1 MADPANPG
9 PVWVTGGN
17 GFTGRHLRHELERRG
32 HDVLAIDRGDESG
45 DTLTLDLADVDAV
58 RAELVDRCPEV
69 IFHLAAQSSGR
80 VSLDEPV
87 ETVRNNVSITHGLLE
102 AIRSLDPDRRPR
114 LLSVGSCEEY
124 GFVARED
131 ELPLR
136 EDQPLRP
143 SNPYAVSKAA
153 QTLLCQQYRRTWGL
167 PVLAVRAFTHTG
179 PGQSDRFVFSSWAR
193 QIATI
198 EREGGRLR
206 VGNLAV
212 SRDVCDVRDVAR
224 AYADLAARPWEVDAV
239 NVCSGRETRLEE
251 GLEILRAAST
261 APIEVEVDPALLR
274 PADVPR
280 FVGDPSRLRELTGW
294 VPSTPLRSTLTDLLD
309 DWRARLA

>member
-1 MADPANPG
+1 MGAPPAPG

-17 GFTGRHLRHELERRG
+17 GFTGRHLRRELERRG
-32 HDVLAIDRGDESG
+32 RDVLSIDRSVEDGTSVE
-45 DTLTLDLADVDAV
+45 LDLADVRAV
-58 RAELVDRCPEV
+58 RAEIEDRRPSS
-69 IFHLAAQSSGR
+69 ILHLAAQSSGR
-80 VSLDEPV
+80 LSLEEPV
-87 ETVRNNVSITHGLLE
+87 ETVRNNVSITQGILE
-102 AIRSLDPDRRPR
+102 AIRSLPAEDRPR

-124 GFVARED
+124 GFVAHED

-153 QTLLCQQYRRTWGL
+153 QTLLCQQYRRTWDL
-167 PVLAVRAFTHTG
+167 PVLAVRSFTHTG
-179 PGQSDRFVFSSWAR
+179 PGQSDRFVFSSWAQ

-198 EREGGRLR
+198 ERRGGRLQ

-212 SRDVCDVRDVAR
+212 SRDVSDVRDVVR
-224 AYADLAARPWEVDAV
+224 AYADLVDIPWPYDTV
-239 NVCSGRETRLEE
+239 NVCSGRETSLDEA
-251 GLEILRAAST
+251 LAVLRSASS
-261 APIEVEVDPALLR
+261 AEVRVEVDPARLR

-280 FVGDPSRLRELTGW
+280 FVGDPSRLQEMTGW
-294 VPSTPLRSTLTDLLD
+294 VPSTPLATTLGDLLD

>member
-1 MADPANPG
+1 MGTVPSPG
-9 PVWVTGGN
+9 PIWVTGGN
-17 GFTGRHLRHELERRG
+17 GFTGRHLRRELRRRG
-32 HDVLAIDRGDESG
+32 HDVLSIDRATEDP
-45 DTLTLDLADVDAV
+45 DTVEIDLSDAEAV
-58 RAELVDRCPEV
+58 RTEIEARRPGA
-69 IFHLAAQSSGR
+69 IAHLAAQSSGR

-87 ETVRNNVSITHGLLE
+87 ETVRNNVSITQGLLE
-102 AIRSLDPDRRPR
+102 AIRALDDRARPR
-114 LLSVGSCEEY
+114 LLSIGSCEEY
-124 GFVARED
+124 GFVAHPD

-193 QIATI
+193 QIAAI
-198 EREGGRLR
+198 EREGGRLM

-212 SRDVCDVRDVAR
+212 SRDVSDVRDVAR
-224 AYADLAARPWEVDAV
+224 AYADLLDCPWPVDAV
-239 NVCSGRETRLEE
+239 NVCSGRETSLEE
-251 GLEILRAAST
+251 ALEVLRQASGT
-261 APIEVEVDPALLR
+261 PIEVEVDPARLR

-280 FVGDPSRLRELTGW
+280 FVGDPSRLREMTGW
-294 VPSTPLRSTLTDLLD
+294 VPSTPLKTTLHDLLE

>member
-1 MADPANPG
+1 MGIETQSG

-17 GFTGRHLRHELERRG
+17 GFTGRHLRRELERRG
-32 HDVLAIDRGDESG
+32 RRVLSIDR
-45 DTLTLDLADVDAV
+45 DTDDDTTLELDLADVAAV
-58 RAELVDRCPEV
+58 RAELESRGPAAVL
-69 IFHLAAQSSGR
+69 HLAAQSSGR

-87 ETVRNNVSITHGLLE
+87 ETLRNNLSITHGLLE
-102 AIRSLDPDRRPR
+102 AIRLLDEDRRPR
-114 LLSVGSCEEY
+114 LISIGSCEEY
-124 GFVARED
+124 GFVAHED

-193 QIATI
+193 QIAAI
-198 EREGGRLR
+198 ERDGGHLR

-212 SRDVCDVRDVAR
+212 SRDVSDVRDVAR
-224 AYADLAARPWEVDAV
+224 AYADLLACPWPVDSV
-239 NVCSGRETRLEE
+239 NVCSGRETRLEDA
-251 GLEILRAAST
+251 LELLRSASSAA
-261 APIEVEVDPALLR
+261 IEVEVDPALLR

-280 FVGDPSRLRELTGW
+280 FVGDPTRLREMTGW
-294 VPSTPLRSTLTDLLD
+294 VPSTPLEQTLSDLLE